1 MENCLEFL
9 KYINLLYFKLRY
21 CIQLLTLQSFKI
33 ELNYNKFLELVFQHP
48 FYLHSLIYK
57 FWLTLVYLSCIILGL
72 SYCHPLDRYDHQ
84 PDDDHTDTIT
94 GLTSCQ
100 RMKLYASSSLDGT
113 IRIWDET
120 NNLIRYKE
128 TGL

>member
-1 MENCLEFL
+1 M
-9 KYINLLYFKLRY
+9 
-21 CIQLLTLQSFKI
+21 S
-33 ELNYNKFLELVFQHP
+33 P
-48 FYLHSLIYK
+48 LIYK
-57 FWLTLVYLSCIILGL
+57 FDNCWYRYIIMYLSCIIFELF
-72 SYCHPLDRYDHQ
+72 YCHLLDRYDHQ

-120 NNLIRYKE
+120 NNLIR
-128 TGL
+128 